1 MIRERR
7 KKKRRAKRILLAVLI
22 VLLVLA
28 GAAAIAVNVFQVKH
42 VEVEGNELYG
52 AEVIEKT
59 VLNDEY
65 SWNSL
70 YVFLK
75 YRFVK
80 TEEVPFI
87 DEMEITL
94 KDPQTLHIK
103 VYEKGMMGY
112 LYIPSINENAYFD
125 NDGFVVETSA
135 EKIPDVTQLL
145 GIDCSEVVLYEKLPI
160 EADVLR
166 GILTLTQ
173 ALKRSGQIPDSVTY
187 GVKNEPVL
195 KYGKVEVEMGDLS
208 LLTQK
213 VERLARIMPRLKG
226 QSGTLHMENWTEDTT
241 NIVFTRK
248 D

>member
-1 MIRERR
+1 MIREKR
-7 KKKRRAKRILLAVLI
+7 KKKRRVKRILLAVLI

-28 GAAAIAVNVFQVKH
+28 GAAMIAVNVFKVKH

-195 KYGKVEVEMGDLS
+195 QYGKVEVEMGDLS

>member
-28 GAAAIAVNVFQVKH
+28 GAAAIAINVFQVKH